1 MCKQN
6 ITWAKLIV
14 GDDTGYWNLAGGT
27 TFNVDHPILYPSSNG
42 TAGYYLS
49 NVYLCYPTISL
60 RTVTEETRKLP
71 PQLYMPMRVRGAS
84 DSRFLSANCE
94 TNLPLQ

>member
-1 MCKQN
+1 MDGLPMETAVIKP
-6 ITWAKLIV
+6 L
-14 GDDTGYWNLAGGT
+14 
-27 TFNVDHPILYPSSNG
+27 SSNVLG
-42 TAGYYLS
+42 
-49 NVYLCYPTISL
+49 ISFC
-60 RTVTEETRKLP
+60 TVTDETRKLP